1 MSNTWNGMTYTNIA
15 REGFS
20 AFNQALA
27 PLGVFSTDFSAEAV
41 KQGTAVQTRIVPV
54 SDAAVDMSDA
64 GNLSGST
71 AYDREDANIIKD
83 IATTAVTVTLN
94 QAPASGFVLED
105 HTADTLSQG
114 VWEDTA
120 RRLVRQKAYAV
131 ANFCVKACINSV
143 VAGTYTNTAAFT
155 GLAATFDMDDVVD
168 AGEAC
173 KQLGWDA
180 STPTYMVLDTA
191 YSAALKKDNAIQ
203 DLSASGIGVVKD
215 GLLTKLDMFNVLEVP
230 VLRNCATHYDASAYG
245 RGFVCKPSAMAVAMR
260 PIKSQAPDKLEWY
273 EIMTDEKSG
282 VSLVYRAHYSARY
295 GNMYHV
301 FETFFGLAS
310 AQVEALSLI
319 LNQ

>member
-1 MSNTWNGMTYTNIA
+1 MPNTWNGMTFTNIA

-27 PLGVFSTDFSAEAV
+27 PLGVCSTDFSSEAV
-41 KQGTAVQTRIVPV
+41 GQGTIVQTRIVPA

-64 GNLSGST
+64 GNLNGST

-83 IATTAVTVTLN
+83 ISTTAVTVTLN
-94 QAPASGFVLED
+94 QAPAAGFVLED
-105 HTADTLSQG
+105 HTADALSAG

-120 RRLVRQKAYAV
+120 KRLVRQKAYAV
-131 ANFCVKACINSV
+131 ANFCVKAVINSAI
-143 VAGTYTNTAAFT
+143 AGTFTNTAVYT
-155 GLAATFDMDDVVD
+155 GAASAFDMDDVVD

-173 KQLGWDA
+173 KQDGWDA
-180 STPTYMVLDTA
+180 GSTTYMVLDTA
-191 YSAALKKDNAIQ
+191 YAAALKKDNAIQ

-230 VLRNCATHYDASAYG
+230 VMRNCTTFYDATAYG
-245 RGFVCKPSAMAVAMR
+245 RGFVCKPAAMAIAMR
-260 PIKSQAPDKLEWY
+260 PIKSQAPDKLAWY
-273 EIMTDEKSG
+273 EIMTDPESG

-301 FETFFGLAS
+301 FETFFGVAE

-319 LNQ
+319 LSQ